1 MRRFRKVLIIVLTA
15 LAPALFAACSSDN
28 DATVPTT
35 STPAPTGVSVTT
47 ANNTA
52 TLTWAAMSGATAY
65 NVYWST
71 TSNQPTP
78 TDNNTTKVPLD
89 NVTTWTQTSLSS
101 NTIYYYVVTAV
112 YPAGESGVSGV
123 VQAVV
128 PPAAPSFTEVIP
140 GDAKVTLK
148 WADVT
153 GASSYNLYKSQT
165 SPVAL
170 TVGNRIAA
178 VKSPYADNS
187 VVNGTT
193 YYYVATAVSGTT
205 GESAASS
212 EVSAKPQAPPADA
225 PINVSAVPTPE
236 TTKSVTISWQKPL
249 SWNPATY
256 RIYWDN
262 AAGIDNNDKVIP
274 NATSPYIQTGL
285 LGQTTYYYR
294 VAGDNAGTVGQLS
307 VEVSATTKGA
317 PRPGGG
323 GGDTGFGN
331 NLSFPVI
338 FSDGIGITNLPI
350 TGTWVQ
356 ALVPYDSSQI
366 AFNTGLRPLSTEVLS
381 VFPYFNPLDNYVL
394 NNVVYYMQQTSSTW
408 QAEWMVPAA
417 GVVTEVT
424 AKWGDNL
431 LSKSLTANSVI
442 RVETTL
448 EAAVDNMVAYTM
460 QSLFGANE
468 NEMTGT
474 DNTTYNSAI
483 ARVFAA
489 DAHLKIEKLSPT
501 TCILVD
507 TGLFSGDGQG
517 VFGAEISVGGTL
529 AYGYNWMINSMDL
542 TACNGA
548 VGSWKLTFSLTA
560 PPAKTEITAAGNGT
574 LDAANNAIS
583 VVVDIN

>member
-1 MRRFRKVLIIVLTA
+1 MKSLRRILNGTMVVLAFVA
-15 LAPALFAACSSDN
+15 LAACSSDN

-35 STPAPTGVSVTT
+35 STPAPTGVSIAS

-52 TLTWAAMSGATAY
+52 TLTWDAMSGATAY
-65 NVYWST
+65 NVYWAT
-71 TSNQPTP
+71 TPNPTTASN
-78 TDNNTTKVPLD
+78 KESLGK
-89 NVTTWTQTSLSS
+89 VTTWTQTSLSS

-140 GDAKVTLK
+140 GNATVTLK

-178 VKSPYADNS
+178 VTSPYADNS

-193 YYYVATAVSGTT
+193 YYYVATTVSGTT

-236 TTKSVTISWQKPL
+236 TTKSVTITWQAPL
-249 SWNPATY
+249 TWTPATY

-262 AAGIDNNDKVIP
+262 AAGIDNTDKVIP

-285 LGQTTYYYR
+285 IGQATYYYR

-350 TGTWVQ
+350 AGTWVQ
-356 ALVPYDSSQI
+356 ALDPYVSTQI
-366 AFNTGLRPLSTEVLS
+366 DFNTGLRPLSTEVLT

-408 QAEWMVPAA
+408 QAEWQVPT
-417 GVVTEVT
+417 VVTEVT

-474 DNTTYNSAI
+474 DNTIYNSAI

-501 TCILVD
+501 TCTLVD
-507 TGLFSGDGQG
+507 SGLFSGDGQG

-542 TACNGA
+542 TACGGA
-548 VGSWKLTFSLTA
+548 VGRWKLTFSLTA
-560 PPAKTEITAAGNGT
+560 PPVNTQITAAGNGT

-583 VVVDIN
+583 VEVDIN